1 MTETVFSH
9 QDTLSALNDNLPLAA
24 KLRAI
29 HDVLRQAHPFVSRL
43 AIALYDADT
52 DVVKTFAHSSGGAD
66 PLSLYESR
74 LQDAPSLQEVV
85 AQRKPRVI
93 QDLALFNAGQ
103 SEHTQRIAAQG
114 YRASYTT
121 VLYQNGHLLGFLFL
135 NSFEKNCFGAENL
148 TRLDLFA
155 HLISAVIANELV
167 SIRTLLA
174 TVQAARHVTAYRDR
188 ETGAHVSRTSYYARL
203 IAQALA
209 PKYGL
214 KDEFVEQVFLF
225 SPLHDIGKIA
235 VPEAILGKH
244 GKLNEQ
250 EYAVMKDH
258 TKTGRELIDVML
270 KDFALNTLGRA
281 EILRNIAYYHHEAVD
296 GSGYPEGLA
305 GDAIP
310 LEARISSVAD
320 VFDALTSRRPYKE
333 AWSND
338 EAFAMLQRLAGSKLD
353 GECVAGLI
361 KNRSKVEEIQAR
373 FLDAPPAP

>member
-1 MTETVFSH
+1 MAAPVFSH
-9 QDTLSALNDNLPLAA
+9 QDTLSSLNDNLPLAA

-29 HDVLRQAHPFVSRL
+29 HDVLRNTYPFVERL

-52 DVVKTFAHSSGGAD
+52 DVVKTFTHSSGDVD

-74 LQDAPSLQEVV
+74 LKDAPSLQEVI
-85 AQRKPRVI
+85 AQRKPRVV
-93 QDLALFNAGQ
+93 QDMAFFKAGQ

-114 YRASYTT
+114 YLASYTT
-121 VLYQNGHLLGFLFL
+121 ALFQNGRLLGFLFL
-135 NSFEKNCFGAENL
+135 NSSESNCFTAENL
-148 TRLDLFA
+148 AQLDLFS
-155 HLISAVIANELV
+155 HLISAVIVNELISV
-167 SIRTLLA
+167 RTLLA

-203 IAQALA
+203 IAQVLA
-209 PKYGL
+209 PKHGL
-214 KDEFVEQVFLF
+214 NDEFVEQVFLF

-235 VPEAILGKH
+235 VPDAILGKR
-244 GKLNEQ
+244 GELSEK

-270 KDFALNTLGRA
+270 NDFALNTLGRA
-281 EILRNIAYYHHEAVD
+281 EILRNIAYHHHEAID

-338 EAFAMLQRLAGSKLD
+338 DAFAMLQRLAGSKLD
-353 GECVAGLI
+353 AECVAALVQT
-361 KNRSKVEEIQAR
+361 RSKVEEIQAR
-373 FLDAPPAP
+373 FLDAPIAP